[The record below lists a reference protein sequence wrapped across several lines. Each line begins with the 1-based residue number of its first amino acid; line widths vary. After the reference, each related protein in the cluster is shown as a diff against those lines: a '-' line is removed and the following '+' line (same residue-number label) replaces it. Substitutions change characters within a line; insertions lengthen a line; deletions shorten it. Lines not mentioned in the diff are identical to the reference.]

1 MDLRIRKAEAADTTA
16 VQRWLEADTGPS
28 NLVGHYEHTGI
39 GAQPVTTNNT
49 WVATLDDE
57 LVAYAALAEEPG
69 REVRLS
75 FIVRPDRRREGIA
88 KTFIPLLLQTAN
100 LSSYAKLKASL
111 PFEDIA
117 VRKILERSGFH
128 QIGNDETGRIVFV
141 RR

>member
-16 VQRWLEADTGPS
+16 VQQWLETDTGPS
-28 NLVGHYEHTGI
+28 NLVGHYEHTGV
-39 GAQPVTTNNT
+39 GTQLATTDNA

-57 LVAYAALAEEPG
+57 LVAYAALTEKPG
-69 REVRLS
+69 REARLS

-100 LSSYAKLKASL
+100 LSSYAKLTANL

-117 VRKILERSGFH
+117 VRKILERNGFH
-128 QIGNDETGRIVFV
+128 QIGNDETGQIVFV